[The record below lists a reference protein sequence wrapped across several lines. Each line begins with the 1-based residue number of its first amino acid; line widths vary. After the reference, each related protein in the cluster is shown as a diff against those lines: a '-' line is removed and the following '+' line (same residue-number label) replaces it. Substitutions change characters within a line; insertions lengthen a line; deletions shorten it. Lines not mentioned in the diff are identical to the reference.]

1 MNALIINVHTK
12 SQTYIP
18 YIRLCVY
25 IDVHIYKYITD
36 MDAYLHRGRPV
47 SVHLSVFV
55 VVTLKLQL

>member
-12 SQTYIP
+12 SQTYI
-18 YIRLCVY
+18 RVY
-25 IDVHIYKYITD
+25 IDVHKYITD